1 MKYKNY
7 EGSIEFSPEDHV
19 LFGKVQFIRPL
30 LSYSGD
36 SLTELETQFHEVVDE
51 YLADCRIDGV
61 QPEKPVLEALTSGS
75 GKTCI
80 TKLPCML
87 CSVNRISPV
96 ATQKSTE
103 RWGFLIP
110 DKISVSSLANV

>member
-1 MKYKNY
+1 MANFMKYKNY

-61 QPEKPVLEALTSGS
+61 QPEKPCSGS
-75 GKTCI
+75 FNI
-80 TKLPCML
+80 
-87 CSVNRISPV
+87 RIGQDLHHKIAVYAAQRSESINAV
-96 ATQKSTE
+96 IEKVLAE
-103 RWGFLIP
+103 RF
-110 DKISVSSLANV
+110 DKQTAA